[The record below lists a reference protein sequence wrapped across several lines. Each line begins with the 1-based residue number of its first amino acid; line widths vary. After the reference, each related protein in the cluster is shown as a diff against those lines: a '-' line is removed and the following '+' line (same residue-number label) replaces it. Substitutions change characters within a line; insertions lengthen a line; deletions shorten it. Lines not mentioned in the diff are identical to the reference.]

1 MLYIL
6 TVDWERL
13 IIGLEVSLALFVALR
28 VLVLRLTSVR
38 RILFFL
44 LVPTIVEPFVI
55 STRSIDLRIA
65 WITSS
70 ALQSICGVGVVY
82 ALLSTAFSKFPGLL
96 RFFRKVWTMA
106 LATGIV
112 TAIWKAAY
120 SPTFLMLSTTFEF
133 DRAIS
138 TLVGF
143 AFVSLVGFM
152 LWFPL
157 RITENVQMVSI
168 GAAATFSVRII
179 IVFTGTLEKAGFRWP
194 FEIGT
199 IVWIACLAYW
209 LLFLSRRGEVVDSE
223 IAQI

>member
-1 MLYIL
+1 MLYLL

-38 RILFFL
+38 RTAFSRLPGLRRLFRKVWNIALTIGIVPAIWEAQYSPTL
-44 LVPTIVEPFVI
+44 LM
-55 STRSIDLRIA
+55 
-65 WITSS
+65 
-70 ALQSICGVGVVY
+70 
-82 ALLSTAFSKFPGLL
+82 LSTAFE
-96 RFFRKVWTMA
+96 
-106 LATGIV
+106 I
-112 TAIWKAAY
+112 
-120 SPTFLMLSTTFEF
+120 

-143 AFVSLVGFM
+143 ALVSVIGFVFWYRV
-152 LWFPL
+152 